1 MPKYVI
7 VPPVMAYPAPPGMN
21 PVTSEFSTLE
31 EATAAATAALQI
43 SPTQVRVVAEVVS
56 RLSAT
61 VAVASIALEVE
72 AEEAPV
78 SK

>member
-1 MPKYVI
+1 MSKYVI
-7 VPPVMAYPAPPGMN
+7 VPPVMSYPVPVGMD

-43 SPTQVRVVAEVVS
+43 APGSARAVCEVVS

-61 VAVASIALEVE
+61 VAVAA
-72 AEEAPV
+72 V
-78 SK
+78 SEKAAK